1 MFSSIQYFILQKIY
15 WPLLRVTLF
24 TIFKVEISDP
34 HGTLS
39 SAPIGTIIVANHKTP
54 LDPFIISIAFPWLS
68 AVYPI
73 RFMAEFRKFE
83 GQPLEFFRKIGLIYV
98 IYFLFGA
105 FSSRRGQGI
114 ERALALPVYFL
125 NHKQSV
131 LIFPEGSMVR
141 GHELGTI
148 RRGAGVLAAKTGAPV
163 LPVALHYRRKKYTL
177 HIGKMFR
184 IAPSAVESEFTEQI
198 HGALHPIYQAL
209 QQKPVA

>member
-1 MFSSIQYFILQKIY
+1 MFGFLIYFILQKIY

-24 TIFKVEISDP
+24 TLFNVEIRDP

-39 SAPIGTIIVANHKTP
+39 KTPRGTIIVANHKTP

-68 AVYPI
+68 SIYPI
-73 RFMAEFRKFE
+73 RFMANFRKFND
-83 GQPLEFFRKIGLIYV
+83 QALEFLRKIGIIYV

-114 ERALALPVYFL
+114 ERALELPISFL

-131 LIFPEGSMVR
+131 LIFPEGSMVL

-148 RRGAGVLAAKTGAPV
+148 RRGAGILAAKTGAPV
-163 LPVALHYRRKKYTL
+163 LPVALRYRRKKYIL
-177 HIGKMFR
+177 NIGELFQV
-184 IAPSAVESEFTEQI
+184 PSYAIETESTEKV
-198 HGALHPIYQAL
+198 HMAL
-209 QQKPVA
+209 QPLFQEVIRN